1 MAHPIWPFF
10 DLRVTTPRLQL
21 LPIDDATGAEL
32 AHLAARGVHDPAFM
46 PFAFEWTD
54 AASPA
59 LERNTMQF
67 YWRTR
72 AELRPDAWSLN
83 LAVAVDGE
91 VVGSTGFITH
101 HFPTTRVFETGSWL
115 GLAHQGKGIGTEM
128 RIATLHLGFLGFGG
142 RVATTTAFDDNAAS
156 LGVTRTLGY
165 AENGT
170 SWKQRRGHA
179 ARSMHF
185 EMTRDHFDARVRRD
199 DISLHGVEG
208 CLPLLGL
215 DQ

>member
-10 DLRVTTPRLQL
+10 DLRVTTPRLEL

-72 AELRPDAWSLN
+72 AELRPDTWSLN